1 MNPNT
6 LYVQNPNYS
15 PLDAN
20 SNRYVTDAQAA
31 QQASQ
36 KAAGLNDI
44 FTPFN
49 LMNKGTIKTYT
60 PDNFYTPLTPQVPAG
75 VTQVQ
80 QPVARAAAPVA
91 AQAPRAAVANPNVIP
106 ERVAFSPTGAAPV
119 AAPTATAQPAAPQSA
134 TQDIT
139 ALAQQAG
146 QAGMSLDAYMGLLE
160 KGNTPTLSQ
169 NDAIRTKLGI
179 PNLVDEAFKKPD
191 TTQVDRYRSLYGD
204 AGLGSVKEKIAELD
218 ASIAKK
224 RQDLNAA
231 TGEVNSNPWIS
242 QGTRQGRLKNL
253 QELAFADIN
262 NDIDSKN
269 AYLQQYNDGVGQ
281 IEKMLS
287 LESTDQQANRQL
299 TVDKLNYLLNEA
311 ERQAGGIQ
319 QDNITAGLR
328 SVPEFLKGV
337 LNRESTAAQR
347 DIDKVLA
354 SKTGTRVGGGSGI
367 AGVGGRAISTGTLS
381 ARAQAVLEA
390 PELLSNYTPTE
401 RGKIVDELVA
411 AGADVTSI
419 AAPKLAAAQREQISQ
434 YDDLVRQAD
443 MAGTI
448 LTDLKLN
455 TGILASRRQA
465 VSAMFGGAKDFTE
478 YRSVVDNMGS
488 TLLKMRSGAAVT
500 PQEFE
505 RLRGFIPQINDD
517 EATAATKI
525 QAFYTE
531 LDTARQNYILRQ
543 TQTTNQIKKGTGQ
556 STSTVSDQEVDTF
569 LQSKGY

>member
-6 LYVQNPNYS
+6 LYVQNPNYN
-15 PLDAN
+15 PLDAQ

-49 LMNKGTIKTYT
+49 QMNIGKIKTYT
-60 PDNFYTPLTPQVPAG
+60 ADNFYTPLAPQVPAG

-80 QPVARAAAPVA
+80 QPLPRSAAPVA
-91 AQAPRAAVANPNVIP
+91 AQATRAAVANLNVIP

-119 AAPTATAQPAAPQSA
+119 AAQTATSTAQPAALQSA

-191 TTQVDRYRSLYGD
+191 TTQIDRYRSLYSD

-231 TGEVNSNPWIS
+231 TGELNNNPWIS

-287 LESTDQQANRQL
+287 LDSADQQANRQL

-319 QDNITAGLR
+319 QENITAGLR

-347 DIDKVLA
+347 EIDKVLA
-354 SKTGTRVGGGSGI
+354 TKTGTRVGGGIVG
-367 AGVGGRAISTGTLS
+367 AGGRAINTGALS

-448 LTDLKLN
+448 LSDLKLD
-455 TGILASRRQA
+455 TGVVASRVQA
-465 VSAMFGGAKDFTE
+465 TKAIFGGAKDFTE

-556 STSTVSDQEVDTF
+556 STNTVSDQEVDTF